1 MVVYAGHYGIY
12 YDIDEPALRVNVAYI
27 EDQRTDPAKR
37 FEAYTVLPELA
48 HWWKAQAIT
57 R

>member
-1 MVVYAGHYGIY
+1 MVVYAGHYGIC

-37 FEAYTVLPELA
+37 FEA
-48 HWWKAQAIT
+48 
-57 R
+57 